1 MPVRLRRLASLEIG
15 HCMEVFKKCAEGG
28 SLSVLL
34 SGSRMRLGT
43 PYEER
48 KGEAKQHKQISDT
61 EILQVDGGVSV
72 AR

>member
-1 MPVRLRRLASLEIG
+1 
-15 HCMEVFKKCAEGG
+15 MEVFKKCAEGG